1 MNIGLLT
8 TATQLNYGA
17 SLQAMALREILSELM
32 PQDKVEAVNYD
43 ITPQG
48 EELYG
53 DPFRNLLRIWE
64 TRTLKRFAVRFLC
77 PSRMRAHRLRRC
89 RTIRFLHE
97 FVRIGSR
104 VFHEPRDLWRKNP
117 YDLFVVGSDQVW
129 RWQNRAHSFCLLS
142 GICDPAVKR
151 ISYAASLGWSELPDR
166 FRSEFVP
173 ALERFDAISVREPSA
188 VAVLKGLLGE
198 NRDVRPVVDPTILY
212 GRERWRRFLR
222 DNPSPA
228 GEGNY
233 AFVYWLNRV
242 ERLFPVLEGLR
253 AKGVFR
259 IRVALP
265 CYRGLLDGDI
275 FGLKRLFCRM
285 ERNYGAEFCVDAGP
299 IEFVHLLA
307 GARYVVANSFHALM
321 FSLLFDKPARIFVG
335 LGRGPDLMAPRMLS
349 FAERHGLE
357 GVVFSGLEGHCDFPV
372 GEPHDYSSVWQ
383 SVERDRV
390 ESFEWLRSSL
400 SACGVRIASAATIGG
415 GR

>member
-17 SLQAMALREILSELM
+17 TLQAMALREILSELA
-32 PQDKVEAVNYD
+32 PNDAVETVNYD

-53 DPFRNLLRIWE
+53 DSFGKLFRIWE
-64 TRTLKRFAVRFLC
+64 KRTLKRIAVRFLC
-77 PSRMRAHRLRRC
+77 PTRMRAHRRRRN

-97 FVRIGSR
+97 RVRIGSQ
-104 VFHEPRDLWRKNP
+104 VFHETEDLWRKNP

-129 RWQNRAHSFCLLS
+129 RWQNRIHSFCLLS
-142 GICDPAVKR
+142 GISDPAVKR
-151 ISYAASLGWSELPDR
+151 ISYAASLGWSELPSR
-166 FRSEFVP
+166 CRAEFVP

-198 NRDVRPVVDPTILY
+198 DRDVRAVVDPTVLY

-228 GEGNY
+228 GEGDY

-242 ERLFPVLEGLR
+242 GRLFPVLEGLR
-253 AKGVFR
+253 AKGVRR
-259 IRVALP
+259 IKIVLP
-265 CYRGLLDGDI
+265 CYMKLLEGDI
-275 FGLKRLFCRM
+275 LALKRAFARM
-285 ERNYGAEFCVDAGP
+285 ERDFGAELCVDAGP
-299 IEFVHLLA
+299 VEFVHLLA
-307 GARYVVANSFHALM
+307 NARYVVANSFHALM

-335 LGRGPDLMAPRMLS
+335 LDKGPDLMAPRMLS

-357 GVVFSGLEGHCDFPV
+357 GVVFSGLEGNCDFPV
-372 GEPHDYSSVWQ
+372 GAPPDYAAVWQ
-383 SVERDRV
+383 SVERDRAA
-390 ESFEWLRSSL
+390 SRAWLADSL
-400 SACGVRIASAATIGG
+400 AACGARVADV
-415 GR
+415 